1 MLFCDLSINNVTIW
15 TGVPCLNGV
24 DISTGKHLGFVGDL
38 LFMDTMGET
47 DPDYTGLADRYSLL
61 YIPTDGSGNQQ
72 IPLQAIPS
80 QQLSIILGGQNC
92 ILSFYTK
99 DILSSQISGD
109 YLAITAPLTISLLD
123 TGVATATGGS
133 SWIWSVTN
141 GTIISGQ
148 GTSSIRFQATSG
160 GTVIISV
167 TAVLT
172 TGGVATATTNVFAY
186 NPGAF
191 TISAPEYVWA
201 GQFGVGVSALGGS
214 APITWTVSGAI
225 KLTGSASQAT
235 TSVDIGQA
243 GIGASV
249 SLAIGGASVSSWTFK
264 VVPYTSTAVHTT
276 SVLAPGGYEDFTMD
290 LGWKYQILSLQT
302 DNPGCVRIYETA
314 GARTIDSF
322 RPVNVD
328 PNVNPSDPSTIV
340 LEATTAIGY
349 LVFSPL
355 PFQPTGTNGDVPR
368 MKTAYC
374 RIYNTGSS
382 STSITLT
389 LVRTELQTSGSF

>member
-1 MLFCDLSINNVTIW
+1 MLFCDLSINNTIIW
-15 TGVPCLNGV
+15 SGVPCLNV
-24 DISTGKHLGFVGDL
+24 TNISTGAHLGFSGALV
-38 LFMDTMGET
+38 FADTMGTT
-47 DPDYTGLADRYSLL
+47 DPTYTGLADRYALL
-61 YIPTDGSGNQQ
+61 YIPTDGSGNVQV
-72 IPLQAIPS
+72 PLQATPS
-80 QQLSIILGGQNC
+80 QQVSVILGNQNC
-92 ILSFYTK
+92 ILSFYEK
-99 DILSSQISGD
+99 DVSSSQLAGD
-109 YLAITAPLTISLLD
+109 YLSITAPLTLSITD
-123 TGVATATGGS
+123 TGIATATGGS

-141 GTIISGQ
+141 GTILSGQ
-148 GTSSIRFQATSG
+148 GTASIVFQPTSG

-167 TAVLT
+167 TASLT

-225 KLTGSASQAT
+225 KLTGSSSLPST
-235 TSVDIGQA
+235 TVDIGQA
-243 GIGASV
+243 GLGASV

-264 VVPYTSTAVHTT
+264 VVPYTSTATHTT
-276 SVLAPGGYEDFTMD
+276 AVLAPGGYEDFTMD

-314 GARTIDSF
+314 GSRTLDAG
-322 RPVNVD
+322 RAVYTD
-328 PNVNPSDPSTIV
+328 PNVNPSDPSAIV
-340 LEATTAIGY
+340 LEVTTAIGY
-349 LVFSPL
+349 LIWSPL
-355 PFQPTGTNGDVPR
+355 PFKPTGTNGDVPR
-368 MKTAYC
+368 TKTAYC
-374 RIYNTGSS
+374 RIYNTGLS

>member
-1 MLFCDLSINNVTIW
+1 MLFCDLSINEVLIW
-15 TGVPCLNGV
+15 SGVECLNGV
-24 DISTGKHLGFVGDL
+24 DISTGKHLGFTGDL

-47 DPDYTGLADRYSLL
+47 DPTYTGLADRYTLL
-61 YIPTDGSGNQQ
+61 YIPTDGSGNVAV
-72 IPLQAIPS
+72 PLQAIPS
-80 QQLSIILGGQNC
+80 QQLNVILGNQNC
-92 ILSFYTK
+92 TLSFYEK
-99 DILSSQISGD
+99 DVSQSQLAGD
-109 YLAITAPLTISLLD
+109 YLAVTAPLTLSILN
-123 TGVATATGGS
+123 TGIATATGGTG
-133 SWIWSVTN
+133 WIWSITN
-141 GTIISGQ
+141 GTIVSGQ
-148 GTSSIRFQATSG
+148 GTTSIVFQPTSG
-160 GTVIISV
+160 GSVIISV
-167 TAVLT
+167 TASLI
-172 TGGVATATTNVFAY
+172 TGGVATATATVFAY

-201 GQFGVGVSALGGS
+201 GQFGVGVSTLGGD

-225 KLTGSASQAT
+225 KLAGSSSQSA

-243 GIGASV
+243 GLGASV
-249 SLAIGGASVSSWTFK
+249 SLAVGGTNVSSWTFK
-264 VVPYTSTAVHTT
+264 VVPYTSTATHTT
-276 SVLAPGGYEDFTMD
+276 AVLAPGGYEDFTLD

-302 DNPGCVRIYETA
+302 DNPACARIYETA

-328 PNVNPSDPSTIV
+328 PNVSPSDPSTIV

-355 PFQPTGTNGDVPR
+355 PFQPVGTNGDVPR
-368 MKTAYC
+368 TKSAYC